1 VHRRA
6 DSDYGLRLGEA
17 VALSLLRGQ
26 GNNYAGENFEGLV
39 ITTFDGEA
47 IEA

>member
-26 GNNYAGENFEGLV
+26 GSNHPGESFEGFV
-39 ITTFDGEA
+39 ITTFDGET
-47 IEA
+47 IEV